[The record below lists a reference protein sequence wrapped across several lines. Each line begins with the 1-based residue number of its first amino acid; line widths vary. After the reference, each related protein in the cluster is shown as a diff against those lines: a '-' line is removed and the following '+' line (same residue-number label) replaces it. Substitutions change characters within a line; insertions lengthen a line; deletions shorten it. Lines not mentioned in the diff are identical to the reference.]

1 MKAKT
6 IGFDRRLNPQA
17 RYSTPGLPK
26 TTQLISKDTFERQIK
41 ALAKSVSYPA
51 GLALDIS
58 YKHPH
63 DFIGEDHA
71 SIMFH
76 KQIWDSLEE
85 QRSEQLETLLAE
97 IAEKAKQPE
106 EDEKTLAE
114 LADLYIESASSEFSP
129 ARLIK
134 LRGTIKR
141 FLDYFGAYKKLEEL
155 VSRNVLNMT
164 AYRNS
169 FLAVKTRSFNYLV
182 LEMSILKA
190 FTRHASVKEH
200 FSGISIEWGNCS
212 RKKSGKQPF
221 TDAELELILKEASD
235 GGNKNMIRYHNLA
248 LYTGFRV
255 SEVLQLKLSEIRLKD
270 GKLIISKQKN
280 GTLNQPFP
288 IVPQLA
294 EFLKK
299 DLAGRNSREVY
310 FLDNGFGT
318 ASFCDSVS
326 LGNSIGRFFTKI
338 GIEKK
343 SSHTYRHTFANRLL
357 YKTKNIHQVSKALRH
372 GDTKTTEEYLSNEV
386 ADLHLNDTL
395 SDIEF

>member
-1 MKAKT
+1 MKAKLV
-6 IGFDRRLNPQA
+6 GFDRRNNPQS
-17 RYSTPGLPK
+17 RFSLPGLPK
-26 TTQLISKDTFERQIK
+26 TTQLIPSAEFEAQVK
-41 ALAKSVSYPA
+41 KLAKAVSLPIDR
-51 GLALDIS
+51 ALDIS
-58 YKHPH
+58 FKHPH
-63 DFIGEDHA
+63 EFVTEDVSSA
-71 SIMFH
+71 LFH
-76 KQIWDSLEE
+76 KQLWD
-85 QRSEQLETLLAE
+85 QLHGLREAQQEKLLSE

-106 EDEKTLAE
+106 EEEKTLAE
-114 LADLYIESASSEFSP
+114 LAELYLDSASSEFSP
-129 ARLIK
+129 ARLLK

-141 FLDYFGAYKKLEEL
+141 FLDYFGEDKKLEEL

-164 AYRNS
+164 AYRNT

-190 FTRHASVKEH
+190 FTRHASVKEY
-200 FSGISIEWGNCS
+200 FSGISIEWGNCG
-212 RKKSGKQPF
+212 RKKAGKQPF
-221 TDAELELILKEASD
+221 TDEELEMILKEASD